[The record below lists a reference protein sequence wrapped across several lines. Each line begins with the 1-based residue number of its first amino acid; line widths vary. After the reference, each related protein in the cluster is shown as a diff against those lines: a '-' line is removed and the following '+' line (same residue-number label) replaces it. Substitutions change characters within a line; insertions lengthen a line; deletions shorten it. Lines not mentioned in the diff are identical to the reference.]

1 MRIGGGNARG
11 RRLRSGRRGLR
22 PTTARVKSALFSM
35 LGPGGPAGG
44 RVLDLF
50 AGSGALGVEA
60 LSRGA
65 RWAEFVEASER
76 RCRDIRRVL
85 GELGMKDRARVHC
98 GDATRVARRLDG
110 EFDIVF
116 LDPPYGE
123 DPFEEVLSALCER
136 GAIAED
142 AVVFAEHGARL
153 SLPERL
159 PGVVLDKR
167 RRYGDTAVSVYRRE
181 SAAPPTGCETT

>member
-11 RRLRSGRRGLR
+11 RRLKSGRKGFR

-35 LGPGGPAGG
+35 LGPSGPAGR

-65 RWAEFVEASER
+65 AWVEFVEANER
-76 RCRDIRRVL
+76 RCREIRGIL
-85 GELGMKDRARVHC
+85 TELGMGERARVHC
-98 GDATRVARRLDG
+98 GDATRVSRRLDG

-116 LDPPYGE
+116 IDPPYAE
-123 DPFEEVLSALCER
+123 DPFEEVLSALNEK
-136 GAIAED
+136 GALAAD
-142 AVVFAEHGARL
+142 AVVFAEHGVRL
-153 SLPERL
+153 VLPERL
-159 PGVVLDKR
+159 PGVRLEQR

-181 SAAPPTGCETT
+181 RVASQGL